1 MPGSR
6 RKSASTQGHT
16 YVIDQSYRVV
26 YLDRAARRVF
36 PGGRVG
42 ELCYECFR
50 GQSEPC
56 KDCPWNA
63 ESNEHATQ
71 SVIYS
76 ARTGSWYEITCL
88 ELDWFNEG
96 PCVLFSG
103 HPVDEHSRSLFTSL
117 SEPSSYDELFE
128 LNLTDDAYK
137 ILYHEPGKFT
147 TPPLE
152 GRISDMFPDVRDRM
166 IHPEDR
172 DRFHAFW
179 DFDTLLDRI
188 EQAGGALRGEFRK
201 HLESGAWSWTSLTVA
216 PVKRGGSG
224 ERVVMC
230 FIADIEEEM
239 QRRTDQAERSQ
250 IQLLRERDQLTGLY
264 NAATFYDKA
273 ERLVADMPDIA
284 YDAAYIDIEHFKIYN
299 EWHGRE
305 AGDAIL
311 RAIASRIGEIARKHG
326 GIAGYLGGDDFT
338 LLLPHGLIDEKRVA
352 GWTPTPRRLL

>member
-152 GRISDMFPDVRDRM
+152 GRISDMFPDVLPCVLGFRHVARPHRTSRRRTARRVPQAPRIGGMELDVADRGTRQARRKRRARGHVLHRGHRRRDAAT
-166 IHPEDR
+166 H
-172 DRFHAFW
+172 
-179 DFDTLLDRI
+179 
-188 EQAGGALRGEFRK
+188 
-201 HLESGAWSWTSLTVA
+201 
-216 PVKRGGSG
+216 GSG
-224 ERVVMC
+224 
-230 FIADIEEEM
+230 
-239 QRRTDQAERSQ
+239 RTLA
-250 IQLLRERDQLTGLY
+250 
-264 NAATFYDKA
+264 N
-273 ERLVADMPDIA
+273 P
-284 YDAAYIDIEHFKIYN
+284 
-299 EWHGRE
+299 
-305 AGDAIL
+305 
-311 RAIASRIGEIARKHG
+311 AIARTRPADRPVQCGYVLRQSRTPGSRHARHRVRCSVHRHRALQN
-326 GIAGYLGGDDFT
+326 IQ
-338 LLLPHGLIDEKRVA
+338 RVA
-352 GWTPTPRRLL
+352 WARSRRRHLARHRLAYRGDRP

>member
-172 DRFHAFW
+172 LGTINRQGFDAVDLLLAFVVPLTHVA
-179 DFDTLLDRI
+179 FGILVGEHRT
-188 EQAGGALRGEFRK
+188 GGL
-201 HLESGAWSWTSLTVA
+201 H
-216 PVKRGGSG
+216 
-224 ERVVMC
+224 
-230 FIADIEEEM
+230 D
-239 QRRTDQAERSQ
+239 RRTHVVFRSNQ
-250 IQLLRERDQLTGLY
+250 TNFFVLAQFFLLNTLI
-264 NAATFYDKA
+264 NF
-273 ERLVADMPDIA
+273 
-284 YDAAYIDIEHFKIYN
+284 
-299 EWHGRE
+299 
-305 AGDAIL
+305 
-311 RAIASRIGEIARKHG
+311 RI
-326 GIAGYLGGDDFT
+326 
-338 LLLPHGLIDEKRVA
+338 LLLKMFHGYPL
-352 GWTPTPRRLL
+352 